1 MDLLRPYLEDVVKGD
16 VQNAESLH
24 VLQSFSSSVTRLLKE
39 VATKEGAFD
48 LQREL
53 YDYALQLASLVP
65 EDREAASAVLRSVDS
80 EISDLVRQSLRAE
93 VLKSE

>member
-1 MDLLRPYLEDVVKGD
+1 M
-16 VQNAESLH
+16 
-24 VLQSFSSSVTRLLKE
+24 TRLLKE